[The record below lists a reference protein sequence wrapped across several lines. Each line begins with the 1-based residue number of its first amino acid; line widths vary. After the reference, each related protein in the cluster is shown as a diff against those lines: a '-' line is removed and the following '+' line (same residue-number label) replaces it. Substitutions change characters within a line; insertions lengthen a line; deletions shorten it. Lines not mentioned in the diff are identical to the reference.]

1 MNVRLQGR
9 LVDRVR
15 IYARGGAGG
24 QGSQRLGGIGGDGGS
39 VKVVCTQG
47 SALEDIAR
55 RESRRFIAES
65 GGHSVRGMVWG
76 KKGRNLIITVP
87 PGTVVQGSRGI
98 EVSHPDTHT
107 CTHTH
112 THTCTKE
119 IMYVCVA
126 L

>member
-1 MNVRLQGR
+1 MNVPLQGR
-9 LVDRVR
+9 LVDCVR

-47 SALEDIAR
+47 STLEDIAR

-65 GGHSVRGMVWG
+65 GGHSVRGRVWG

-87 PGTVVQGSRGI
+87 PGTVVQDSRSVQ
-98 EVSHPDTHT
+98 VSHPNTY
-107 CTHTH
+107 THTH
-112 THTCTKE
+112 THTHT
-119 IMYVCVA
+119 
-126 L
+126 LTH